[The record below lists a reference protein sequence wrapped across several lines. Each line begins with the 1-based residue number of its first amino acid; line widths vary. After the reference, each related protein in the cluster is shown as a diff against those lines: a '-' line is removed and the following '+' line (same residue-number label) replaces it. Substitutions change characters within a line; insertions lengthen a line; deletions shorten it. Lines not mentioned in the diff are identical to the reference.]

1 MLSKAQS
8 DRIHELCSR
17 ISVEQDREKFL
28 NLVKELN
35 RLLGAS
41 DLAPRKSEPDNLSGN

>member
-17 ISVEQDREKFL
+17 IAIEQDREKFL
-28 NLVKELN
+28 SLVKELN
-35 RLLGAS
+35 RLLGES
-41 DLAPRKSEPDNLSGN
+41 DPGPRKSEHKNQS